1 MEDHAEIASMVRD
14 VRSAAAS
21 GQAGVAKD
29 ICAKISSLFAVH
41 SQLEE
46 EGLFAELMS
55 DPLATDAISELTTEH
70 RSLQSGLAALASG
83 APDASLSTLDAL
95 VVHADRED
103 TDVFPVALQILPN
116 PAWERVKTVHQGFAA
131 DATHGR
137 S

>member
-1 MEDHAEIASMVRD
+1 MCSYCGCEAEAVISQLMEDHAEIASMVRD

-83 APDASLSTLDAL
+83 ARTLLFRRSMPSLSTL
-95 VVHADRED
+95 
-103 TDVFPVALQILPN
+103 T
-116 PAWERVKTVHQGFAA
+116 
-131 DATHGR
+131 GR
-137 S
+137 TPMCSPSPCRSCPTRPGSG